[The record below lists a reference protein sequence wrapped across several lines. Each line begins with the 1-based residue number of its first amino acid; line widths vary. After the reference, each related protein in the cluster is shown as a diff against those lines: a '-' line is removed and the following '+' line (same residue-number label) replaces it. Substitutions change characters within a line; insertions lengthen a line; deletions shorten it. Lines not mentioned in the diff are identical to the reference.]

1 MDDGGQR
8 ENRRHRM
15 DYSKGCYAPWNVV
28 PPYQMKDQEAF
39 IMNTKIR
46 MVFAERDAA
55 VEERNRAVIE
65 KKEAYAER
73 DFAIQQRD
81 TAFAERDTAI
91 KERDNAIAA
100 LHFLEST
107 TNGSLGCRTR
117 GTKRPEQ
124 PKNHRN
130 YNTDSVCINRD
141 VPVADAFPISAISS
155 EAAKA
160 LQVKRSKVNKG
171 MSTKSAKSPRKTKK
185 VNEDLNR
192 HLTKDGS
199 KAEWDAHDL
208 GSIDQI
214 QFDESTMPIPVCTC
228 TGIPRQCYK
237 WGSGGW
243 QSSCCT
249 TYLSEYPLPQ
259 LPNKR
264 HARLGGRKMSG
275 SVFSRLLTRFAVAD
289 RDLSMPIDLKT
300 YWAKH
305 GTNRYITIK

>member
-1 MDDGGQR
+1 MDDGGER
-8 ENRRHRM
+8 ESKRHKM
-15 DYSKGCYAPWNVV
+15 DYSRGGYAPWNVV

-55 VEERNRAVIE
+55 VEERDRAVIE
-65 KKEAYAER
+65 KKAALAER

-81 TAFAERDTAI
+81 TAFAARDTAI
-91 KERDNAIAA
+91 KERDNALAA
-100 LHFLEST
+100 LHFQECT
-107 TNGSLGCRTR
+107 MNGTLGCRTR
-117 GTKRPEQ
+117 GTKRPDQ

-130 YNTDSVCINRD
+130 NGTDSICINKD
-141 VPVADAFPISAISS
+141 VPVADAFPISTISS
-155 EAAKA
+155 EAAKT
-160 LQVKRSKVNKG
+160 LQVKRPKVNKG
-171 MSTKSAKSPRKTKK
+171 MSTKSAKSPRKAKK

-192 HLTKDGS
+192 HLTTDGS
-199 KAEWDAHDL
+199 KAEWDAQDL
-208 GSIDQI
+208 GSINQI

-228 TGIPRQCYK
+228 TGTPRQCYK

-275 SVFSRLLTRFAVAD
+275 SVFSRLLTRLAVAD
-289 RDLSMPIDLKT
+289 HDLSIPIDLKT

>member
-1 MDDGGQR
+1 MDDGSQR
-8 ENRRHRM
+8 ENRRHGM
-15 DYSKGCYAPWNVV
+15 DYSEGGHAPWNVV
-28 PPYQMKDQEAF
+28 RPYQMKDQEAY
-39 IMNTKIR
+39 IMNMKIR
-46 MVFAERDAA
+46 MIFAERNAA
-55 VEERNRAVIE
+55 VEERDRAVIE
-65 KKEAYAER
+65 KKEAFAER
-73 DFAIQQRD
+73 DFAIRQRD

-91 KERDNAIAA
+91 KERDNAMAA
-100 LHFLEST
+100 LHFFEST
-107 TNGSLGCRTR
+107 MNGTLGCRTR
-117 GTKRPEQ
+117 GTKRPGQ

-130 YNTDSVCINRD
+130 NNTDSVCIDRD

-155 EAAKA
+155 EATKA

-171 MSTKSAKSPRKTKK
+171 MSMKSAKSPRKTKK

-192 HLTKDGS
+192 HLTTDGS
-199 KAEWDAHDL
+199 KAESYAQDL
-208 GSIDQI
+208 GSINQI

-275 SVFSRLLTRFAVAD
+275 SVFSRLLTRLAVVD
-289 RDLSMPIDLKT
+289 HDLSMPIDLRT

>member
-1 MDDGGQR
+1 MDDGGRR
-8 ENRRHRM
+8 ESRRHRM
-15 DYSKGCYAPWNVV
+15 DCSKGGHAPWNVV

-46 MVFAERDAA
+46 MLCAERDAA
-55 VEERNRAVIE
+55 VEERDRAVIE
-65 KKEAYAER
+65 KNTVLAER
-73 DFAIQQRD
+73 DLAIQQRD
-81 TAFAERDTAI
+81 TAIAERDTAI

-100 LHFLEST
+100 LLFQEST
-107 TNGSLGCRTR
+107 MNGTLGCRTR
-117 GTKRPEQ
+117 GTKRPNQ
-124 PKNHRN
+124 
-130 YNTDSVCINRD
+130 I
-141 VPVADAFPISAISS
+141 
-155 EAAKA
+155 AKA
-160 LQVKRSKVNKG
+160 LQVKRTKGNKG
-171 MSTKSAKSPRKTKK
+171 MSRKTKK

-192 HLTKDGS
+192 HLTTDGS
-199 KAEWDAHDL
+199 KAEWDAQDL
-208 GSIDQI
+208 GSINQI
-214 QFDESTMPIPVCTC
+214 KFDESSMPIPVCTC

-264 HARLGGRKMSG
+264 HARIGGRKMSG
-275 SVFSRLLTRFAVAD
+275 SVFSRLLTRLAAVGH
-289 RDLSMPIDLKT
+289 DLSLPIDLKT

>member
-1 MDDGGQR
+1 
-8 ENRRHRM
+8 M
-15 DYSKGCYAPWNVV
+15 DYSKGGYAPWNVV
-28 PPYQMKDQEAF
+28 LPYQMKDQEAF

-46 MVFAERDAA
+46 MVLAERDDA

-65 KKEAYAER
+65 KKEALAER

-81 TAFAERDTAI
+81 VAVAERDAAI
-91 KERDNAIAA
+91 KERDNAMAA
-100 LHFLEST
+100 LHFLECT
-107 TNGSLGCRTR
+107 MNGTLGCRTR
-117 GTKRPEQ
+117 GTKRLDR
-124 PKNHRN
+124 PKNNHN
-130 YNTDSVCINRD
+130 NNTADSVCVNRD
-141 VPVADAFPISAISS
+141 VPVTDAFPVSAVSS

-171 MSTKSAKSPRKTKK
+171 MPKKLAKSPRKTKK
-185 VNEDLNR
+185 VNEVLNQ
-192 HLTKDGS
+192 HLTTNGS
-199 KAEWDAHDL
+199 EAEWDALDL
-208 GSIDQI
+208 GSISPI

-228 TGIPRQCYK
+228 TGVPRQCYK

-275 SVFSRLLTRFAVAD
+275 SVFSRLLTRLAVAD
-289 RDLSMPIDLKT
+289 HDLSVPVDLKT

>member
-8 ENRRHRM
+8 ENKRHRM
-15 DYSKGCYAPWNVV
+15 NYSKGGYAPWNVV
-28 PPYQMKDQEAF
+28 PPYQMRDQEAF

-55 VEERNRAVIE
+55 VEERDRAVIE
-65 KKEAYAER
+65 KKEALAER
-73 DFAIQQRD
+73 EFAIQQRD

-107 TNGSLGCRTR
+107 MNGTLSCRKR
-117 GTKRPEQ
+117 GTKRPNQ
-124 PKNHRN
+124 PKNHCN
-130 YNTDSVCINRD
+130 NNSDSVCINRD
-141 VPVADAFPISAISS
+141 VPVADAFSISTMSS
-155 EAAKA
+155 DAGKA
-160 LQVKRSKVNKG
+160 LQGKRSKVNKT
-171 MSTKSAKSPRKTKK
+171 MSMKSAKFPRKTKK
-185 VNEDLNR
+185 VKEDLNR
-192 HLTKDGS
+192 QFSTDGS
-199 KAEWDAHDL
+199 KAEWDAQDL
-208 GSIDQI
+208 GSVNQI

-264 HARLGGRKMSG
+264 HGRLGGRKMSG
-275 SVFSRLLTRFAVAD
+275 SVFSRLLTRLALAD
-289 RDLSMPIDLKT
+289 HDLSMPIDLKT